1 MTVDPSSSNPNFG
14 AYQDDAEYSEY
25 MYDEADIIKGKDGY
39 EGDMEIEEYDT
50 SSLDQEI
57 HQAYMF
63 KQILISLMGVAALV
77 VIVVLIIKMRSTR
90 NTDRSD
96 IENLKHSREDEEN
109 SLILNT
115 DNKVQVQ

>member
-1 MTVDPSSSNPNFG
+1 MTVDPLGSKPNFG
-14 AYQDDAEYSEY
+14 AYQDDAEYTEY
-25 MYDEADIIKGKDGY
+25 MYDEADIKGRDGY

-50 SSLDQEI
+50 SSLDEKI
-57 HQAYMF
+57 HQAYVF

-77 VIVVLIIKMRSTR
+77 ILVVLIIKVRSKR

-115 DNKVQVQ
+115 DNKIQVQ